1 MKGFIMVNKV
11 FLVGRLG
18 RDPDVRST
26 QNGKAV
32 ANFSIA
38 TSEKYTKDGKSEE
51 KTEWHNVVCWDKLA
65 EIAQKYLK
73 KGSLI
78 YLEGKLQSKQYDDK
92 DGKKVTKTEV
102 LANVITF
109 IDTKTSEKTQQN
121 TLMQAQEFDDIPF

>member
-1 MKGFIMVNKV
+1 MVNKV